1 MTNLLRN
8 FFSSA
13 LKKATLLTLVAG
25 STLALGAAPDGA
37 APRGPVPR
45 PGLFFEETWQQVP
58 AGGENP
64 ISQAH
69 VANPALELKL
79 YGPKHEELQVTGI
92 AVGEPGYDANPIH
105 TWSGLCGAGCT
116 IAFRHR
122 DAYADLT
129 GSARI
134 MVQSKTSG
142 FHKIH
147 PFIKLADGKTYIG
160 DYNFGQTRD
169 FLFTEFRIDEVK
181 WIEFNTELGVTRGN
195 LVPGIDLTKVD
206 EIGFTDLQPGA
217 DHGPGGWSDV
227 AVVRVYANAVPR

>member
-1 MTNLLRN
+1 MMKKLLHK
-8 FFSSA
+8 
-13 LKKATLLTLVAG
+13 LTLLTLLAG
-25 STLALGAAPDGA
+25 TALSLLGATPDGA
-37 APRGPVPR
+37 APRGPAPR
-45 PGLFFEETWQQVP
+45 PGLFFEETWQQIP

-79 YGPKHEELQVTGI
+79 YGPKNVDLQITGVP
-92 AVGEPGYDANPIH
+92 VGQSGYDANPIH

-116 IAFRHR
+116 FALRHR
-122 DAYADLT
+122 DAYADLS
-129 GSARI
+129 GAARI

-147 PFIKLADGKTYIG
+147 PFIKLADGSTYIG
-160 DYNFGQTRD
+160 DYQFGQTLD
-169 FLFTEFRIDEVK
+169 FLFTEFRIQEVK
-181 WIEFNTELGVTRGN
+181 WIAFNTELGVTRGN
-195 LVPGIDLTKVD
+195 LVDSIDLSKVD

-227 AVVRVYANAVPR
+227 AVIRVYANAVPR

>member
-1 MTNLLRN
+1 MKSFLHKVALL
-8 FFSSA
+8 A
-13 LKKATLLTLVAG
+13 LLAG
-25 STLALGAAPDGA
+25 STVSLMGAAPDGA
-37 APRGPVPR
+37 PPRAPVPR
-45 PGLFFEETWQQVP
+45 AGLFFEETWQQVP
-58 AGGENP
+58 AGGEQP

-79 YGPKHEELQVTGI
+79 YGPKNADLQVTGI
-92 AVGEPGYDANPIH
+92 AVGGEGYDTNPIH

-116 IAFRHR
+116 FAFRHR

-147 PFIKLADGKTYIG
+147 PFIKLADGSTYIG
-160 DYNFGQTRD
+160 DYTFGQTAD
-169 FLFTEFRIDEVK
+169 FLFTEFRIQDVQ
-181 WIEFNTELGVTRGN
+181 WIVFNTDTGVTRGN
-195 LVPGIDLTKVD
+195 LLPSIDLSKVD

>member
-1 MTNLLRN
+1 MNKLLQRVAATALLLV
-8 FFSSA
+8 SA
-13 LKKATLLTLVAG
+13 GTWAASAG
-25 STLALGAAPDGA
+25 DGPPRAPT
-37 APRGPVPR
+37 PR
-45 PGLFFEETWQQVP
+45 PGLFFEETWQQIP
-58 AGGENP
+58 KGGENP

-79 YGPKHEELQVTGI
+79 YGPLHEQLQITGI
-92 AVGEPGYDANPIH
+92 APGQPGYDANPVH

-116 IAFRHR
+116 FAFRHKNS
-122 DAYADLT
+122 YADFSS
-129 GSARI
+129 GARI

-147 PFIKLADGKTYIG
+147 PFIKLADGSTYIG
-160 DYNFGQTRD
+160 NKELGQTLD
-169 FLFTEFRIDEVK
+169 FLFEEFRLEEVQ
-181 WIEFNTELGVTRGN
+181 WIAFNTELGVTKGN
-195 LVPGIDLTKVD
+195 LVSSLDLSKVD